1 MENNRHILI
10 TKISI
15 ADFLHETKFYYDQ
28 HYPSIEEKDDKE
40 RNLLRRG
47 RKAIENHIWTCYI
60 PISRMGKSNREL
72 SSDEISSL
80 LQDVKHIDDIHI
92 QAYYKKLPHDYLERT
107 SITII
112 FANYLE
118 DDITE
123 YLQNILYVKSILK
136 STAKNGSIDTV
147 RIEKRFENLFLKKR
161 LKDKRA
167 KNITRY
173 IAKKG
178 KHPLAT
184 FLGINPRTLNSF
196 QGDKK

>member
-1 MENNRHILI
+1 MESIRQILI
-10 TKISI
+10 ARISI
-15 ADFLHETKFYYDQ
+15 ANFLQETKFYYDK
-28 HYPSIEEKDDKE
+28 HHPSSTEDH
-40 RNLLRRG
+40 RRRSLLPDG
-47 RKAIENHIWTCYI
+47 KTAIENHIWKCYI
-60 PISRMGKSNREL
+60 PVSKMGKSNREI
-72 SSDEISSL
+72 SSDEATSL
-80 LQDVKHIDDIHI
+80 LQNVKHINDHHLLT
-92 QAYYKKLPHDYLERT
+92 YYKQLPHDYLERT

-112 FANYLE
+112 FANYLG

-136 STAKNGSIDTV
+136 SSAKNGSIDTV

-161 LKDKRA
+161 LKGKRA
-167 KNITRY
+167 KNITRF
-173 IAKKG
+173 IAQKG